1 MPGAKVKPTPSD
13 LRKHIIPQQLNNHVQ
28 IGKCVICLRA
38 DTEVN
43 SKESAGRPECNYS
56 L

>member
-1 MPGAKVKPTPSD
+1 MPGAKVKPTPTD
-13 LRKHIIPQQLNNHVQ
+13 LRKHIIPEQLNNHLQ
-28 IGKCVICLRA
+28 TGKCIICVRA

-43 SKESAGRPECNYS
+43 SKESAGRPQCNYS